1 MRAKSSQTFVTKIG
15 LDWINAT
22 NEYIQSTVKLLLIND
37 QRIVNIAL
45 HKVLMMES
53 GLGQISE
60 LFQKEDAVTATSLR
74 RFSNES
80 LTWILSQVV
89 LKVPNFVRQ

>member
-45 HKVLMMES
+45 HKVFMMES
-53 GLGQISE
+53 RLGQISE
-60 LFQKEDAVTATSLR
+60 LFQQEDAVTATSLR
-74 RFSNES
+74 RFSNEG

>member
-60 LFQKEDAVTATSLR
+60 LFQQEDAVTATSFR
-74 RFSNES
+74 RFSNEG

>member
-1 MRAKSSQTFVTKIG
+1 MHIVIFNIMLIWLLIIMRAKSSQTFVTKIG

-60 LFQKEDAVTATSLR
+60 LFQKEDAVTATSL
-74 RFSNES
+74 
-80 LTWILSQVV
+80 
-89 LKVPNFVRQ
+89 